1 MAVQLMLYGCPSYE
15 RHCIFITCQ
24 GGHGEFMQLIYIFY
38 LEGKY
43 IIGS

>member
-15 RHCIFITCQ
+15 RHYTFITCQ

>member
-1 MAVQLMLYGCPSYE
+1 MAMQLMLYGRPSYE
-15 RHCIFITCQ
+15 QPCIFITCQ
-24 GGHGEFMQLIYIFY
+24 GGHGEFMQLIYIFS